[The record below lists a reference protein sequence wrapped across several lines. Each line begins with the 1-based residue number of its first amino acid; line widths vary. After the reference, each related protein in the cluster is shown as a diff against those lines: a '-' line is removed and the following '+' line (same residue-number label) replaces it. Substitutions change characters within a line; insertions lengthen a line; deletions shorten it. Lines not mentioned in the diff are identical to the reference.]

1 MPSMM
6 RCRNS
11 RPKRFALLKTRPFD
25 PCNYLHDPADVS
37 AYLKVAAEE
46 AAARHD
52 LNSLLE
58 AVATARRA
66 LAQLGPSAESGS

>member
-6 RCRNS
+6 RYRNS
-11 RPKRFALLKTRPFD
+11 RPKRFAMLKTRPFD

>member
-1 MPSMM
+1 M
-6 RCRNS
+6 
-11 RPKRFALLKTRPFD
+11 LKTRPFD

-58 AVATARRA
+58 AVATARRPNPEA
-66 LAQLGPSAESGS
+66 SASPCGKPAPH